1 MVERSSKIFKV
12 IHVILLL
19 RILLL
24 SHLWSSHSCLPNKV
38 QFFRMA
44 LMPWLSFDLTVL
56 FSGISQFYFN
66 MSCAFSCLSSS
77 FWMECSCSSFWMEC
91 LSSFYLLLEIL
102 VPRASLR
109 ASEFKMSKTFS
120 WIHSLPRNGF
130 PYFKTI
136 YLSVV
141 FLLCKCH
148 LVLWLLR
155 VLIIRW

>member
-1 MVERSSKIFKV
+1 MSFCCSKFFSFLIFDLLTLAYRTKSNSSEW
-12 IHVILLL
+12 H
-19 RILLL
+19 
-24 SHLWSSHSCLPNKV
+24 WCLDYP
-38 QFFRMA
+38 
-44 LMPWLSFDLTVL
+44 FDLTVL